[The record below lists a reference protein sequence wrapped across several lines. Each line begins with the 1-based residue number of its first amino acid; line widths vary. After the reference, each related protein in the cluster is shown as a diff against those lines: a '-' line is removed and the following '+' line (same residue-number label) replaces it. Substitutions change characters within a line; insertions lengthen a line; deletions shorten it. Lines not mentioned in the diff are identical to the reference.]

1 MNFPG
6 KSIAAS
12 AMDPSI
18 VEATVLSLLEKRGT
32 CALTLSDDVL
42 RRIQTIRGFCKG
54 AESIDGNGQIGWRR
68 GNQNKDSSQSGSRTT
83 GGNGGGHG
91 THGNT
96 QNRWRSSTTVF
107 PIKSGHSSNEKSGPG
122 SGSSRYVSKFKNT
135 ELAVEDKI
143 LNQVILNKLNKFG
156 EQNYDS
162 VKQFLK
168 QILDSDETDFLHSFM
183 LLVFKKAA
191 VEPTFCPLYA
201 RLVSELSD
209 DYPSFKKELHELYVK
224 YLDIFEEIS
233 EEHATSYEQYVQRN
247 REKIHR
253 LGYSQFLGEL
263 TSYGIL
269 ELEQLK
275 ILYIKILDE
284 LKKHSIEGEAK
295 QQLVEEYV
303 DCLVKMTKAFQKK
316 ESSATLC
323 TLCKQL
329 GGACEPILEDIL
341 SNRTKA
347 YPGLSKKGAFGIMDC
362 LDIFRAVPK

>member
-12 AMDPSI
+12 AMDPSM
-18 VEATVLSLLEKRGT
+18 VEATVLSILEKRGT
-32 CALTLSDDVL
+32 CTLTLSDDVL
-42 RRIQTIRGFCKG
+42 RRIQTIRSFCKG

-68 GNQNKDSSQSGSRTT
+68 ANQNKDNNQVGNRNSNSGSHS
-83 GGNGGGHG
+83 GNH
-91 THGNT
+91 NN
-96 QNRWRSSTTVF
+96 QNRWRGGGPTVF
-107 PIKSGHSSNEKSGPG
+107 PIKSGHASNEKGGPG
-122 SGSSRYVSKFKNT
+122 SGSTRYVSKFKNT
-135 ELAVEDKI
+135 ELPVEDKI

-168 QILDSDETDFLHSFM
+168 QILDSDETEFLHSFM

-209 DYPSFKKELHELYVK
+209 DYPSFKKELHDLYVK
-224 YLDIFEEIS
+224 YIDIFEEIS

-263 TSYGIL
+263 TGYGIL

-275 ILYIKILDE
+275 TLYVKILDE
-284 LKKHSIEGEAK
+284 LKKHSIEGDGK

-316 ESSATLC
+316 QSSDMLC

-329 GGACEPILEDIL
+329 GGACEPILEEIL
-341 SNRTKA
+341 SNRTKV